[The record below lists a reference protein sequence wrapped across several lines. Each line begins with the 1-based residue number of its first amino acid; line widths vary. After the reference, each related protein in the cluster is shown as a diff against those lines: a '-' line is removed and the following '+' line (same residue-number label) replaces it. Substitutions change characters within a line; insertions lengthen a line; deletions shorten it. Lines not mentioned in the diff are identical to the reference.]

1 MINKKFVLL
10 ILFILNCVSFAQY
23 IYPNIYIEQTNIQP
37 DKNITNAIERE
48 EIEDSEQLEE
58 TKNIEDMEQI
68 EEISE
73 QNNIPTT
80 ENFIMDYN
88 LIDIIPLEPEK
99 TNFII
104 SNNNKTNNKNNYEDS
119 SNSHKH
125 SLGIDFGT
133 TIFSMFTA
141 PSLVNLTLKSIYKEQ
156 LKKYERQ
163 TLEGKFGFRLTYT
176 YRILPKLDLDATLG
190 FYIMN
195 TYYTNNNS
203 TSYYFGETYG
213 IPLSFGLRFYFN
225 KKNRASGFFILPKIG
240 ATILITKG
248 NKYENGLIIKNKND
262 ILFDFHTAFEMGFR
276 IDISRNLGINS
287 GVRAFIDISIVDF
300 GVSYSYLFR
309 FVPLPR
315 LAIGI
320 LF

>member
-1 MINKKFVLL
+1 MVNKKFVLL
-10 ILFILNCVSFAQY
+10 ILFILNCVSFAQ
-23 IYPNIYIEQTNIQP
+23 IMIE
-37 DKNITNAIERE
+37 
-48 EIEDSEQLEE
+48 
-58 TKNIEDMEQI
+58 
-68 EEISE
+68 E

-104 SNNNKTNNKNNYEDS
+104 SNNNQTNNQTNNKTNNKNNYEDS

-141 PSLVNLTLKSIYKEQ
+141 PLLVNSIFKQPENSP
-156 LKKYERQ
+156 KQ
-163 TLEGKFGFRLTYT
+163 TLNGKFGLRLTYT

-190 FYIMN
+190 FYIIN
-195 TYYTNNNS
+195 TYYTNKNS

-248 NKYENGLIIKNKND
+248 NEYKNSLIIKNKND

>member
-1 MINKKFVLL
+1 MVNKKFVLL
-10 ILFILNCVSFAQY
+10 ILFILNCISFAQ
-23 IYPNIYIEQTNIQP
+23 IMIE
-37 DKNITNAIERE
+37 
-48 EIEDSEQLEE
+48 
-58 TKNIEDMEQI
+58 
-68 EEISE
+68 E

-104 SNNNKTNNKNNYEDS
+104 SNNNQNNNQTNNKNNYEDS

-141 PSLVNLTLKSIYKEQ
+141 PLLVNSIFKQPENSP
-156 LKKYERQ
+156 KQ
-163 TLEGKFGFRLTYT
+163 TLNGKFGLRLTYT

-195 TYYTNNNS
+195 AYYTNKNS

>member
-37 DKNITNAIERE
+37 DKNITNIIERE

-58 TKNIEDMEQI
+58 PKNTEQI

-104 SNNNKTNNKNNYEDS
+104 SNNNQTNNQTNNKNNYEDS

-141 PSLVNLTLKSIYKEQ
+141 PLLVNSIFKQPENSP
-156 LKKYERQ
+156 KQ
-163 TLEGKFGFRLTYT
+163 TLNGKFGLRLTYT

-195 TYYTNNNS
+195 AYYTNKNS

-248 NKYENGLIIKNKND
+248 NKYENDLIIKNKND

>member
-10 ILFILNCVSFAQY
+10 ILFILNCISFAQ
-23 IYPNIYIEQTNIQP
+23 IMIE
-37 DKNITNAIERE
+37 
-48 EIEDSEQLEE
+48 
-58 TKNIEDMEQI
+58 
-68 EEISE
+68 E

-104 SNNNKTNNKNNYEDS
+104 SNNNQTNNKTNNKNNYEDS

-133 TIFSMFTA
+133 TIFSMLTA
-141 PSLVNLTLKSIYKEQ
+141 PLLVNSIFKQPENSP
-156 LKKYERQ
+156 KQ
-163 TLEGKFGFRLTYT
+163 TLNGKFGLRLTYT

-195 TYYTNNNS
+195 TYYTNKNS

-248 NKYENGLIIKNKND
+248 NEYKNGLIIKNKND

>member
-1 MINKKFVLL
+1 MVNKKFVLL
-10 ILFILNCVSFAQY
+10 ILFILNCISFAQ
-23 IYPNIYIEQTNIQP
+23 IMIE
-37 DKNITNAIERE
+37 
-48 EIEDSEQLEE
+48 
-58 TKNIEDMEQI
+58 
-68 EEISE
+68 E

-104 SNNNKTNNKNNYEDS
+104 SNNNQNNNETNNKNNYEDS

-141 PSLVNLTLKSIYKEQ
+141 PLLVNSIFKQPENSP
-156 LKKYERQ
+156 KQ
-163 TLEGKFGFRLTYT
+163 TLNGKFGLRLTYT

-195 TYYTNNNS
+195 AYYTNKNS

-248 NKYENGLIIKNKND
+248 NEYKNGLIIKNKND

>member
-37 DKNITNAIERE
+37 DKNITNIIERE

-58 TKNIEDMEQI
+58 PENTEQI

-104 SNNNKTNNKNNYEDS
+104 SNNNQTNNQTNNKNNYEDS

-141 PSLVNLTLKSIYKEQ
+141 PLLVNSIFKQPENSP
-156 LKKYERQ
+156 KQ
-163 TLEGKFGFRLTYT
+163 TLNSKFGLRLTYT

-195 TYYTNNNS
+195 TYYTNKNS

-248 NKYENGLIIKNKND
+248 NEYKNGLIIKNKND

-276 IDISRNLGINS
+276 IDISKNLGINS

>member
-1 MINKKFVLL
+1 MVNKKFVLL
-10 ILFILNCVSFAQY
+10 ILFILNCVSFAQ
-23 IYPNIYIEQTNIQP
+23 IMIE
-37 DKNITNAIERE
+37 
-48 EIEDSEQLEE
+48 
-58 TKNIEDMEQI
+58 
-68 EEISE
+68 E

-104 SNNNKTNNKNNYEDS
+104 SNNNQTNNKTNNKNNYEDS

-125 SLGIDFGT
+125 SLGVDFGT

-141 PSLVNLTLKSIYKEQ
+141 PLLVNSIFKQPENSP
-156 LKKYERQ
+156 KQ
-163 TLEGKFGFRLTYT
+163 TLNGKFGLRLTYT

-195 TYYTNNNS
+195 TYYTNKNS

-248 NKYENGLIIKNKND
+248 NEYKNGLTIKNKND

>member
-10 ILFILNCVSFAQY
+10 ILFILNCVSFAQ
-23 IYPNIYIEQTNIQP
+23 IMIE
-37 DKNITNAIERE
+37 
-48 EIEDSEQLEE
+48 
-58 TKNIEDMEQI
+58 
-68 EEISE
+68 E

-104 SNNNKTNNKNNYEDS
+104 SNDNQNNNKTNNKNNYEDS

-133 TIFSMFTA
+133 TIFSMLTA
-141 PSLVNLTLKSIYKEQ
+141 PLLVNSIFKQPENSP
-156 LKKYERQ
+156 KQ
-163 TLEGKFGFRLTYT
+163 TLNGKFGLRLTYT

-195 TYYTNNNS
+195 TYYTNKNS

-248 NKYENGLIIKNKND
+248 NEYKNNLIIKNKND

-276 IDISRNLGINS
+276 IDISRNLGINN

>member
-1 MINKKFVLL
+1 MVNKKFVLL
-10 ILFILNCVSFAQY
+10 ILFILNCVSFAQ
-23 IYPNIYIEQTNIQP
+23 IMIE
-37 DKNITNAIERE
+37 
-48 EIEDSEQLEE
+48 
-58 TKNIEDMEQI
+58 
-68 EEISE
+68 E

-104 SNNNKTNNKNNYEDS
+104 SNNNQTNNKTNNKNNYEDS

-133 TIFSMFTA
+133 TIFSMLTA
-141 PSLVNLTLKSIYKEQ
+141 PLLVNSIFKQPENSP
-156 LKKYERQ
+156 KQ
-163 TLEGKFGFRLTYT
+163 TLNGKFGLRLTYT

-195 TYYTNNNS
+195 TYYTNKNS
-203 TSYYFGETYG
+203 TSHYFGETYG

-248 NKYENGLIIKNKND
+248 NEYKNGLIIKNKND

>member
-58 TKNIEDMEQI
+58 PKNIEDMEQI

-104 SNNNKTNNKNNYEDS
+104 SNDNQTNNKTNNKNNYEDS

-133 TIFSMFTA
+133 TLFSMLTA
-141 PSLVNLTLKSIYKEQ
+141 PLLVNSIFKQPENSP
-156 LKKYERQ
+156 KQ
-163 TLEGKFGFRLTYT
+163 TLNGKFGLRLTYT

>member
-58 TKNIEDMEQI
+58 PKNIEDMEQI

-99 TNFII
+99 TNYIV
-104 SNNNKTNNKNNYEDS
+104 SNNNQTNNQTNNKNNYEDS

-133 TIFSMFTA
+133 TIFSMLTA
-141 PSLVNLTLKSIYKEQ
+141 PLLVNSIFKQPENSP
-156 LKKYERQ
+156 KQ
-163 TLEGKFGFRLTYT
+163 TLNGKFGLRLTYT

-195 TYYTNNNS
+195 TYYTNKNS

-248 NKYENGLIIKNKND
+248 NKYENDLIIKNKND

-309 FVPLPR
+309 FIPLPR

>member
-1 MINKKFVLL
+1 MINKKFVLF
-10 ILFILNCVSFAQY
+10 ILFILICISFAQ
-23 IYPNIYIEQTNIQP
+23 IMIE
-37 DKNITNAIERE
+37 
-48 EIEDSEQLEE
+48 
-58 TKNIEDMEQI
+58 
-68 EEISE
+68 E

-104 SNNNKTNNKNNYEDS
+104 SNNNQTNNKNNNKNNYEDS

-141 PSLVNLTLKSIYKEQ
+141 PLLVNSIFKQPENSP
-156 LKKYERQ
+156 KQ
-163 TLEGKFGFRLTYT
+163 TLNGKFGLRLTYT

-195 TYYTNNNS
+195 TYYTNKNS

-248 NKYENGLIIKNKND
+248 NEYKNDLIIKNKND

>member
-37 DKNITNAIERE
+37 DKNITNIIERE

-58 TKNIEDMEQI
+58 PENTEQI

-104 SNNNKTNNKNNYEDS
+104 SNNNQTNNQTNNKNNYEDS

-141 PSLVNLTLKSIYKEQ
+141 PLLVNSIFKQPENSP
-156 LKKYERQ
+156 KQ
-163 TLEGKFGFRLTYT
+163 TLNSKFGLRLTYT

-195 TYYTNNNS
+195 TYYTNKNS

-248 NKYENGLIIKNKND
+248 NEYKNGLIIKNKND

-276 IDISRNLGINS
+276 IDISRNLGINN

>member
-1 MINKKFVLL
+1 MVNKKFVLL
-10 ILFILNCVSFAQY
+10 ILFILNCVSFAQ
-23 IYPNIYIEQTNIQP
+23 IMIE
-37 DKNITNAIERE
+37 
-48 EIEDSEQLEE
+48 
-58 TKNIEDMEQI
+58 
-68 EEISE
+68 E

-104 SNNNKTNNKNNYEDS
+104 SNNNQTNNKTNNKNNYEDS

-141 PSLVNLTLKSIYKEQ
+141 PLLVNSIFKQPENSP
-156 LKKYERQ
+156 KQ
-163 TLEGKFGFRLTYT
+163 TLNGKFGLRLTYT

-195 TYYTNNNS
+195 TYYTNKNS

-248 NKYENGLIIKNKND
+248 NEYKNDLIIKNKND

>member
-58 TKNIEDMEQI
+58 PKNIEDMEQI

-99 TNFII
+99 TNYIV
-104 SNNNKTNNKNNYEDS
+104 SNNNQTNNQTNNKNNYEDS

-133 TIFSMFTA
+133 TIFSMLTA
-141 PSLVNLTLKSIYKEQ
+141 PLLVNSIFKQPENSP
-156 LKKYERQ
+156 KQ
-163 TLEGKFGFRLTYT
+163 TLNGKFGLRLTYT

-195 TYYTNNNS
+195 TYYTNKNS

-240 ATILITKG
+240 APILITKG
-248 NKYENGLIIKNKND
+248 NKYENDLIIKNKND

-309 FVPLPR
+309 FIPLPR

>member
-10 ILFILNCVSFAQY
+10 ILFILNCVSFAQ
-23 IYPNIYIEQTNIQP
+23 IMIE
-37 DKNITNAIERE
+37 
-48 EIEDSEQLEE
+48 
-58 TKNIEDMEQI
+58 
-68 EEISE
+68 E

-104 SNNNKTNNKNNYEDS
+104 SNNNQTNNKTNNKNNYEDS

-141 PSLVNLTLKSIYKEQ
+141 PLLVNSIFKQPENSP
-156 LKKYERQ
+156 KQ
-163 TLEGKFGFRLTYT
+163 TLNGKFGLRLTYT

-195 TYYTNNNS
+195 TYYTNKNS

-262 ILFDFHTAFEMGFR
+262 ILFDFYTAFEMGFR

>member
-23 IYPNIYIEQTNIQP
+23 IYPNIYIERTNIQP
-37 DKNITNAIERE
+37 DKNITNIIERE

-58 TKNIEDMEQI
+58 PENTEQI

-104 SNNNKTNNKNNYEDS
+104 SNNNQTNNKNNNKNNYEDS

-141 PSLVNLTLKSIYKEQ
+141 PLLVNSIFKQPENSP
-156 LKKYERQ
+156 KQ
-163 TLEGKFGFRLTYT
+163 TLNGKFGLRLTYT

-195 TYYTNNNS
+195 AYYTNKNS

>member
-1 MINKKFVLL
+1 MVNKKFILL
-10 ILFILNCVSFAQY
+10 ILFILNCISFAQ
-23 IYPNIYIEQTNIQP
+23 IMIE
-37 DKNITNAIERE
+37 
-48 EIEDSEQLEE
+48 
-58 TKNIEDMEQI
+58 
-68 EEISE
+68 E

-104 SNNNKTNNKNNYEDS
+104 SNNNQNNSKTNNKNNYEDS

-141 PSLVNLTLKSIYKEQ
+141 PLLVNSIFKQPENSP
-156 LKKYERQ
+156 KQ
-163 TLEGKFGFRLTYT
+163 TLNGKFGLRLTYT

-195 TYYTNNNS
+195 TYYTNKNS
-203 TSYYFGETYG
+203 TSHYFGETYG

-248 NKYENGLIIKNKND
+248 NEYKNGLIIKNKND

>member
-10 ILFILNCVSFAQY
+10 ILFILNCVSFAQ
-23 IYPNIYIEQTNIQP
+23 IMIE
-37 DKNITNAIERE
+37 
-48 EIEDSEQLEE
+48 
-58 TKNIEDMEQI
+58 
-68 EEISE
+68 E

-104 SNNNKTNNKNNYEDS
+104 SNNNQNNSKTNNKNNYEDS

-141 PSLVNLTLKSIYKEQ
+141 PLLVNSIFKQPENSP
-156 LKKYERQ
+156 KQ
-163 TLEGKFGFRLTYT
+163 TLNGKFGLRLTYT

-195 TYYTNNNS
+195 AYYTNKNS

-248 NKYENGLIIKNKND
+248 NEYKNSLIIKNKND

>member
-1 MINKKFVLL
+1 MVNKKFVLL
-10 ILFILNCVSFAQY
+10 ILFILNCVSFAQ
-23 IYPNIYIEQTNIQP
+23 IMIE
-37 DKNITNAIERE
+37 
-48 EIEDSEQLEE
+48 
-58 TKNIEDMEQI
+58 
-68 EEISE
+68 E

-104 SNNNKTNNKNNYEDS
+104 SNNNQTNNKTNNKNNYEDS

-133 TIFSMFTA
+133 TIFSMLTA
-141 PSLVNLTLKSIYKEQ
+141 PLLVNSIFKQPENSP
-156 LKKYERQ
+156 KQ
-163 TLEGKFGFRLTYT
+163 TLNGKFGLRLTYT

-195 TYYTNNNS
+195 TYYTNKNS

-248 NKYENGLIIKNKND
+248 NEYKNDLIIKNKND

>member
-10 ILFILNCVSFAQY
+10 ILFILNCISFAQ
-23 IYPNIYIEQTNIQP
+23 IMIE
-37 DKNITNAIERE
+37 
-48 EIEDSEQLEE
+48 
-58 TKNIEDMEQI
+58 
-68 EEISE
+68 E

-104 SNNNKTNNKNNYEDS
+104 SNDNQNNNKTNNKNNYEDS

-141 PSLVNLTLKSIYKEQ
+141 PLLVNSIFKQPENSP
-156 LKKYERQ
+156 KQ
-163 TLEGKFGFRLTYT
+163 TLNGKFGLRLTYT

-195 TYYTNNNS
+195 TYYTNKNS

-248 NKYENGLIIKNKND
+248 NKYENDLIIKNKND

>member
-1 MINKKFVLL
+1 MVNKKFVLL
-10 ILFILNCVSFAQY
+10 ILFILNCVSFAQ
-23 IYPNIYIEQTNIQP
+23 IMIE
-37 DKNITNAIERE
+37 
-48 EIEDSEQLEE
+48 
-58 TKNIEDMEQI
+58 
-68 EEISE
+68 E

-104 SNNNKTNNKNNYEDS
+104 SNNNQNNSKTNNKNNYEDS

-141 PSLVNLTLKSIYKEQ
+141 PLLVNSIFKQPENSP
-156 LKKYERQ
+156 KQ
-163 TLEGKFGFRLTYT
+163 TLNGKFGLRLTYT

-195 TYYTNNNS
+195 AYYTNKNS

-248 NKYENGLIIKNKND
+248 NEYKNDLIIKSKND

>member
-1 MINKKFVLL
+1 MVNKKFVLL
-10 ILFILNCVSFAQY
+10 ILFILNCVSFAQ
-23 IYPNIYIEQTNIQP
+23 IMIE
-37 DKNITNAIERE
+37 
-48 EIEDSEQLEE
+48 
-58 TKNIEDMEQI
+58 
-68 EEISE
+68 E

-104 SNNNKTNNKNNYEDS
+104 SNNNQNNSKTNNKNNYEDS

-141 PSLVNLTLKSIYKEQ
+141 PLLVNSIFKQPENSP
-156 LKKYERQ
+156 KQ
-163 TLEGKFGFRLTYT
+163 TLNGKFGLRLTYT

-195 TYYTNNNS
+195 TYYTNKNS

-248 NKYENGLIIKNKND
+248 NEYKNGLTIKNKND

>member
-58 TKNIEDMEQI
+58 PKNIEDMEQI

-104 SNNNKTNNKNNYEDS
+104 SNDNQNNNKTNNKNNYEDS

-141 PSLVNLTLKSIYKEQ
+141 PLLVNSIFKQPENSP
-156 LKKYERQ
+156 KQ
-163 TLEGKFGFRLTYT
+163 TLNGKFGLRLTYT

-195 TYYTNNNS
+195 TYYTNKNS

-262 ILFDFHTAFEMGFR
+262 ILFDFYTAFEMGFR

>member
-37 DKNITNAIERE
+37 DKNITNIIERE

-58 TKNIEDMEQI
+58 PENTEQI

-104 SNNNKTNNKNNYEDS
+104 SNNNQTNNQTNNKNNYEDS

-141 PSLVNLTLKSIYKEQ
+141 PLLVNSIFKQPENSP
-156 LKKYERQ
+156 KQ
-163 TLEGKFGFRLTYT
+163 TLNGKFGLRLTYT

-195 TYYTNNNS
+195 TYYTNS

-248 NKYENGLIIKNKND
+248 NEYKNGLIIKNKND

>member
-1 MINKKFVLL
+1 MVNKKFVLL
-10 ILFILNCVSFAQY
+10 ILFILNCVSFAQ
-23 IYPNIYIEQTNIQP
+23 IMIE
-37 DKNITNAIERE
+37 
-48 EIEDSEQLEE
+48 
-58 TKNIEDMEQI
+58 
-68 EEISE
+68 E

-104 SNNNKTNNKNNYEDS
+104 SNNNQNNNKTNNKNNYEDS

-141 PSLVNLTLKSIYKEQ
+141 PLLVNSIFKQPENSP
-156 LKKYERQ
+156 KQ
-163 TLEGKFGFRLTYT
+163 TLNGKFGLRLTYT

-195 TYYTNNNS
+195 TYYTNKNS

-248 NKYENGLIIKNKND
+248 NEYKNGLIIKNKND

>member
-10 ILFILNCVSFAQY
+10 ILFILNCISFAQ
-23 IYPNIYIEQTNIQP
+23 IMIE
-37 DKNITNAIERE
+37 
-48 EIEDSEQLEE
+48 
-58 TKNIEDMEQI
+58 
-68 EEISE
+68 E

-104 SNNNKTNNKNNYEDS
+104 SNNNQTNNKNNNKNNYEDS

-133 TIFSMFTA
+133 TIFSMLTA
-141 PSLVNLTLKSIYKEQ
+141 PLLVNSIFKQPENSP
-156 LKKYERQ
+156 KQ
-163 TLEGKFGFRLTYT
+163 TLNGKFGLRLTYT

-195 TYYTNNNS
+195 TYYTNKNS

>member
-37 DKNITNAIERE
+37 DKNITNIIERE

-58 TKNIEDMEQI
+58 PENTEQI

-104 SNNNKTNNKNNYEDS
+104 SNNNQTNNQTNNKNNYEDS

-133 TIFSMFTA
+133 TIFSMLTA
-141 PSLVNLTLKSIYKEQ
+141 PLLVNSIFKQPENSP
-156 LKKYERQ
+156 KQ
-163 TLEGKFGFRLTYT
+163 TLNGKFGLRLTYT

-195 TYYTNNNS
+195 TYYTNKNS

>member
-10 ILFILNCVSFAQY
+10 ILFILNCISFAQ
-23 IYPNIYIEQTNIQP
+23 IMIE
-37 DKNITNAIERE
+37 
-48 EIEDSEQLEE
+48 
-58 TKNIEDMEQI
+58 
-68 EEISE
+68 E

-104 SNNNKTNNKNNYEDS
+104 SNNNQTNNQTNNKTNNKNNYEDS

-141 PSLVNLTLKSIYKEQ
+141 PLLVNSIFKQPENSP
-156 LKKYERQ
+156 KQ
-163 TLEGKFGFRLTYT
+163 TLNGKFGLRLTYT

-195 TYYTNNNS
+195 TYYTNKNS
-203 TSYYFGETYG
+203 TSHYFGETYG

>member
-10 ILFILNCVSFAQY
+10 ILFILNCISFAQTM
-23 IYPNIYIEQTNIQP
+23 IE
-37 DKNITNAIERE
+37 
-48 EIEDSEQLEE
+48 
-58 TKNIEDMEQI
+58 
-68 EEISE
+68 E

-104 SNNNKTNNKNNYEDS
+104 SNDNQNNNKTNNKNNYEDS

-141 PSLVNLTLKSIYKEQ
+141 PLLVNSIFKQPENSP
-156 LKKYERQ
+156 KQ
-163 TLEGKFGFRLTYT
+163 TLNGKFGLRLTYT

-195 TYYTNNNS
+195 TYYTNKNS
-203 TSYYFGETYG
+203 TSHYFGETYG

-248 NKYENGLIIKNKND
+248 NEYKNDLIIKNKND

>member
-10 ILFILNCVSFAQY
+10 ILFILNCISFAQ
-23 IYPNIYIEQTNIQP
+23 IMIE
-37 DKNITNAIERE
+37 
-48 EIEDSEQLEE
+48 
-58 TKNIEDMEQI
+58 
-68 EEISE
+68 E

-104 SNNNKTNNKNNYEDS
+104 SNNNQTNNKTNNKNNYEDS

-141 PSLVNLTLKSIYKEQ
+141 PLLVNSIFKQPENSP
-156 LKKYERQ
+156 KQ
-163 TLEGKFGFRLTYT
+163 TLNGKFGLRLTYT

-195 TYYTNNNS
+195 AYYTNKNS

-248 NKYENGLIIKNKND
+248 NEYKNDLIIKNKND

>member
-1 MINKKFVLL
+1 MVNKKFVLL
-10 ILFILNCVSFAQY
+10 ILFILNCVSFAQ
-23 IYPNIYIEQTNIQP
+23 IMIE
-37 DKNITNAIERE
+37 
-48 EIEDSEQLEE
+48 
-58 TKNIEDMEQI
+58 
-68 EEISE
+68 E

-104 SNNNKTNNKNNYEDS
+104 SNNNQTNNKTNNKNNYEDS

-133 TIFSMFTA
+133 TIFSMLTA
-141 PSLVNLTLKSIYKEQ
+141 PLLVNSIFKQPENSP
-156 LKKYERQ
+156 KQ
-163 TLEGKFGFRLTYT
+163 TLNGKFGLRLTYT

-195 TYYTNNNS
+195 TYYTNKNS

-248 NKYENGLIIKNKND
+248 NEYENGLIIKNKND

>member
-10 ILFILNCVSFAQY
+10 ILFILNCVSFAQ
-23 IYPNIYIEQTNIQP
+23 IMIE
-37 DKNITNAIERE
+37 
-48 EIEDSEQLEE
+48 
-58 TKNIEDMEQI
+58 
-68 EEISE
+68 E

-104 SNNNKTNNKNNYEDS
+104 SNNNKTNNKTNNKNNYEDS

-141 PSLVNLTLKSIYKEQ
+141 PLLVNSIFKQPENSP
-156 LKKYERQ
+156 KQ
-163 TLEGKFGFRLTYT
+163 TLNGKFGLRLTYT

-195 TYYTNNNS
+195 AYYTNKNS

-248 NKYENGLIIKNKND
+248 NNKYENDLIIKNKND

-309 FVPLPR
+309 FIPLPR

>member
-10 ILFILNCVSFAQY
+10 ILFILNCVSFAQ
-23 IYPNIYIEQTNIQP
+23 IMIE
-37 DKNITNAIERE
+37 
-48 EIEDSEQLEE
+48 
-58 TKNIEDMEQI
+58 
-68 EEISE
+68 E

-104 SNNNKTNNKNNYEDS
+104 SNNNQTNNKNNNKNNYEDS

-133 TIFSMFTA
+133 TIFSMLTA
-141 PSLVNLTLKSIYKEQ
+141 PLLVNSIFKQ
-156 LKKYERQ
+156 PKNSPKQ
-163 TLEGKFGFRLTYT
+163 TLNGKFGLRLTYT

-195 TYYTNNNS
+195 TYYTNKNS

-248 NKYENGLIIKNKND
+248 NEYKNGLIIKNKND

>member
-10 ILFILNCVSFAQY
+10 ILFILNCISFAQ
-23 IYPNIYIEQTNIQP
+23 IMIE
-37 DKNITNAIERE
+37 
-48 EIEDSEQLEE
+48 
-58 TKNIEDMEQI
+58 
-68 EEISE
+68 E

-104 SNNNKTNNKNNYEDS
+104 SNNNQNNNKTNNKNNYEDS

-141 PSLVNLTLKSIYKEQ
+141 PLLVNSIFKQPENSP
-156 LKKYERQ
+156 KQ
-163 TLEGKFGFRLTYT
+163 TLNGKFGLRLTYT

-195 TYYTNNNS
+195 TYYTNKNS

-248 NKYENGLIIKNKND
+248 NEYKNDLIIKNKND

>member
-10 ILFILNCVSFAQY
+10 ILFILNCISFAQ
-23 IYPNIYIEQTNIQP
+23 IMIE
-37 DKNITNAIERE
+37 
-48 EIEDSEQLEE
+48 
-58 TKNIEDMEQI
+58 
-68 EEISE
+68 E

-104 SNNNKTNNKNNYEDS
+104 SNDNQNNNKTNNKNNYEDS

-133 TIFSMFTA
+133 TIFSMLTA
-141 PSLVNLTLKSIYKEQ
+141 PLLVNSIFKQPENSP
-156 LKKYERQ
+156 KQ
-163 TLEGKFGFRLTYT
+163 TLNGKFGLRLTYT

-195 TYYTNNNS
+195 TYYTNKDS

-248 NKYENGLIIKNKND
+248 NEYKNDLIIKNKND

>member
-10 ILFILNCVSFAQY
+10 ILFILNCVSFAQ
-23 IYPNIYIEQTNIQP
+23 IMIE
-37 DKNITNAIERE
+37 
-48 EIEDSEQLEE
+48 
-58 TKNIEDMEQI
+58 
-68 EEISE
+68 E

-99 TNFII
+99 TNFIV
-104 SNNNKTNNKNNYEDS
+104 SNNNQNNNKTNNKNNYEDS

-141 PSLVNLTLKSIYKEQ
+141 PLLVNSIFKQPENSP
-156 LKKYERQ
+156 KQ
-163 TLEGKFGFRLTYT
+163 TLNGKFGLRLTYT

-190 FYIMN
+190 FYIIN
-195 TYYTNNNS
+195 TYYTNKNS

-248 NKYENGLIIKNKND
+248 NEYKNDLIIKNKND

>member
-10 ILFILNCVSFAQY
+10 ILFILNCVSFAQ
-23 IYPNIYIEQTNIQP
+23 IMIE
-37 DKNITNAIERE
+37 
-48 EIEDSEQLEE
+48 
-58 TKNIEDMEQI
+58 
-68 EEISE
+68 E

-104 SNNNKTNNKNNYEDS
+104 SNDNQTNNKTNNKNNYEDS

-133 TIFSMFTA
+133 TIFSMLTA
-141 PSLVNLTLKSIYKEQ
+141 PLLVNSIFKQPENSP
-156 LKKYERQ
+156 KQ
-163 TLEGKFGFRLTYT
+163 TLNGKFGLRLTYT

-195 TYYTNNNS
+195 TYYTNKNS
-203 TSYYFGETYG
+203 TSHYFGETYG

-248 NKYENGLIIKNKND
+248 NEYKNGLIIKNKND

>member
-37 DKNITNAIERE
+37 DKNITNIIERE

-58 TKNIEDMEQI
+58 PENTEQI

-104 SNNNKTNNKNNYEDS
+104 SNNNQTNNQTNNKNNYEDS

-141 PSLVNLTLKSIYKEQ
+141 PLLVNSIFKQPENSP
-156 LKKYERQ
+156 KQ
-163 TLEGKFGFRLTYT
+163 TLNGKFGLRLTYT

-195 TYYTNNNS
+195 AYYTNKNS

-248 NKYENGLIIKNKND
+248 NEYKNDLIIKNKND

-276 IDISRNLGINS
+276 IDISRNLGINN

>member
-141 PSLVNLTLKSIYKEQ
+141 PLLVNSIFKQPENSP
-156 LKKYERQ
+156 KQ
-163 TLEGKFGFRLTYT
+163 TLNGKFGLRLTYT

-195 TYYTNNNS
+195 TYYTNKNS

-276 IDISRNLGINS
+276 IDISKNLGINS